1 MDNFTHSISGIV
13 LSRAGLGRLAPLGA
27 ATLLVSSNFP
37 DVDMVIEAVGHL
49 ERNHV
54 LSHRGLTH
62 SLPAVPLEVL
72 AIATFFWIAG
82 RFIGK
87 KQSAVSWWRLALLA
101 SVGLAV
107 HLVLDVSNE
116 YGMRFLSPFNSGWYA
131 WDLTSVLDFWVVMI
145 LALGWLAPV
154 FLRLSRGES
163 DGERV
168 IRMTATLSLL
178 LVGAYLGVK
187 QVSHSLAL
195 EHLEGLAR
203 AGNPTRIACLPGAF
217 SPLRWTGV
225 VETEK
230 AFQIVDVEVPRGLI
244 RTRHV
249 FARDCPA
256 HVERAARKSTQ
267 VQILLSWARFPIFH
281 DKSWSDGKGP
291 PGYTVL
297 VEDVLWLSPKGYFF
311 GPAAQ
316 VWMNGD
322 LAIVREKG
330 ESWR

>member
-13 LSRAGLGRLAPLGA
+13 LSRAGLGRLAPLGT

-37 DVDMVIEAVGHL
+37 DVDMLIEAFGRL
-49 ERNHV
+49 ERDHV
-54 LSHRGLTH
+54 LSHRGVTH
-62 SLPAVPLEVL
+62 SLAAAPLEVL
-72 AIATFFWIAG
+72 AITTFFWIVG
-82 RFIGK
+82 RFVGK

-107 HLVLDVSNE
+107 HLALDVSNE

-145 LALGWLAPV
+145 LALGWLLPI
-154 FLRLSRGES
+154 FLGLSRGDR
-163 DGERV
+163 DGGRL
-168 IRMTATLSLL
+168 IRMTATLALL

-195 EHLEGLAR
+195 EYLEGLAV

-225 VETEK
+225 VETER
-230 AFQIVDVEVPRGLI
+230 AFQIVEVGVPQGSL

-249 FARDCPA
+249 FAKDCPA
-256 HVERAARKSTQ
+256 QVERAARESRQ

-281 DKSWSDGKGP
+281 AKSWSDGKEP

-297 VEDVLWLSPKGYFF
+297 VEDVRWLSPKGYFF